1 MARRA
6 GGAAGR
12 GDAGAAGR
20 LPPAAAAVDDVAFI
34 TRMVSA
40 IAAAVPIDPARIYA
54 TGISNGGMLAYRL
67 ACATTTFAAIGPDSA
82 TMLGPCPSPA
92 PISVIHIHGTADQTI
107 PYTGG
112 MGKRDNGGAG
122 GAGPVRIDGPP
133 VPTLIS
139 TWRGIDRCARP
150 SVSSAGPVATSV
162 ANCPGGRS
170 VELITIAG
178 AGHQWP
184 GQPGPNPAIA
194 RALQLDRPSTALDAT
209 QTIWRFF
216 NAHPKPSGTGHS
228 R

>member
-1 MARRA
+1 MILRTDPTDGFPQGGRA
-6 GGAAGR
+6 
-12 GDAGAAGR
+12 
-20 LPPAAAAVDDVAFI
+20 
-34 TRMVSA
+34 
-40 IAAAVPIDPARIYA
+40 PIE
-54 TGISNGGMLAYRL
+54 M
-67 ACATTTFAAIGPDSA
+67 

-122 GAGPVRIDGPP
+122 AAGPVRIDGPP

-150 SVSSAGPVATSV
+150 SVSSAGPVTTSV
-162 ANCPGGRS
+162 ANCPDGRS

-209 QTIWRFF
+209 ETIWRFF
-216 NAHPKPSGTGHS
+216 NAHPKPIGTANS

>member
-1 MARRA
+1 MGRPGRQWAIRRRLSRRRQTVL
-6 GGAAGR
+6 GGQR
-12 GDAGAAGR
+12 R
-20 LPPAAAAVDDVAFI
+20 LLRPA
-34 TRMVSA
+34 S
-40 IAAAVPIDPARIYA
+40 
-54 TGISNGGMLAYRL
+54 RL
-67 ACATTTFAAIGPDSA
+67 
-82 TMLGPCPSPA
+82 
-92 PISVIHIHGTADQTI
+92 HGTADQTI

-122 GAGPVRIDGPP
+122 AAGPVRIDGPP

-150 SVSSAGPVATSV
+150 SVSTAGLVTTSV
-162 ANCPGGRS
+162 ANCPDGRS

-184 GQPGPNPAIA
+184 GQPGPDPAIA

-216 NAHPKPSGTGHS
+216 NAYPKPIGTANS